1 MTTGDEATRQA
12 IRARL
17 RELISTSGP
26 GERLPSERELARR
39 WGAARMTI
47 RNATDSLVVEGLV
60 TRRHGS
66 GTYVQPQ
73 PIVRFLGLTSFTQDM
88 RDRGLVAGSRL
99 LSFEETPADPTT
111 AAELHLP
118 DAAPVL
124 RFTRLR
130 TGSGEPMAVETVA
143 IASALVPGLG
153 PDDLDGSLYDLL
165 AARYRLAPAS
175 AKVVIEPVVADE
187 VSRRVLMT
195 ADCLYRGD
203 RYQLS
208 ADVAVPGLGGA
219 AGIASLGARPAVT
232 ASERSSGE
240 PVLVGAGRVR
250 RWA

>member
-1 MTTGDEATRQA
+1 
-12 IRARL
+12 
-17 RELISTSGP
+17 
-26 GERLPSERELARR
+26 
-39 WGAARMTI
+39 
-47 RNATDSLVVEGLV
+47 
-60 TRRHGS
+60 
-66 GTYVQPQ
+66 
-73 PIVRFLGLTSFTQDM
+73 
-88 RDRGLVAGSRL
+88 
-99 LSFEETPADPTT
+99 
-111 AAELHLP
+111 
-118 DAAPVL
+118 
-124 RFTRLR
+124 
-130 TGSGEPMAVETVA
+130 MAVETVT

-187 VSRRVLMT
+187 VSRRLLEIAPTQACLRLRMTDADARGRVLMT